1 MKKIIFTIIT
11 LFSFS
16 SLNASYLLGNLEKC
30 AEDYYYSYDSGTST
44 YKLYYLNSRTNNWN
58 STTTNVGFIDD
69 GYVYDSNTS
78 ICSLSPIPQKLGIQ
92 YHEYKF
98 LMGLMGLL
106 VGFAWLVP
114 FLNTFSRR

>member
-1 MKKIIFTIIT
+1 MKKIIFIIIT

-16 SLNASYLLGNLEKC
+16 SLNADYLKFNSNYCVIDYWYGN
-30 AEDYYYSYDSGTST
+30 EDI
-44 YKLYYLNSRTNNWN
+44 LYYIKSSTPDVVDSRSYKDT
-58 STTTNVGFIDD
+58 VFID

-106 VGFAWLVP
+106 VGFAWLVS
-114 FLNTFSRR
+114 FLNIFSRR

>member
-1 MKKIIFTIIT
+1 MKKIILIIIT

-16 SLNASYLLGNLEKC
+16 SLNADYLMGHLERC
-30 AEDYYYSYDSGTST
+30 AKDYYYSYDSGK
-44 YKLYYLNSRTNNWN
+44 YKLYYLNSRTDHWN

-69 GYVYDSNTS
+69 GYVYDTDND
-78 ICSLSPIPQKLGIQ
+78 ICSLSPIPQQLGIQ

-106 VGFAWLVP
+106 LGFGWL
-114 FLNTFSRR
+114 LGLLHIFSRR